1 MKILKKSIVL
11 IAVLFSMNITAQ
23 NITSVEYGLEIGV
36 DETTNAIAQAYY
48 KRASQ
53 AAGSLTFNLDYKG
66 TQSKFYLEENIA
78 NQEDNAKIALAMAE
92 YFQEIYTDVSTK
104 TMVYNNETN
113 SGRFKKQEFLVTEP
127 MFVEWELQNE
137 TKKIQDLTCYKAT
150 GKYAYKSSE
159 GKELTKNIIA
169 WYAPELSSSFGPN
182 GFGGLPGLILEL
194 QMDVNNLVFGAK
206 KITFGSSQEDFSL
219 PTEGKAITKAEFD
232 ELTSKRTT
240 NAMYMRERTL
250 NK

>member
-1 MKILKKSIVL
+1 MILFFISKM
-11 IAVLFSMNITAQ
+11 LFAQ
-23 NITSVEYGLEIGV
+23 KVTSVEYGLEIGV
-36 DETTNAIAQAYY
+36 DNTTNAIAQSYY

-53 AAGSLTFNLDYKG
+53 AAGSLTFKLDYKG
-66 TQSKFYLEENIA
+66 TQSRFYLEDNIV

-92 YFQEIYTDVSTK
+92 YFQEIYTDISIKTK
-104 TMVYNNETN
+104 VYNNEAN

-127 MFVEWELQNE
+127 MLTNWELQNE
-137 TKKIQDLTCYKAT
+137 TKKIQDFICYKAI
-150 GKYAYKSSE
+150 GVYSYQSN

-194 QMDVNNLVFGAK
+194 HMDVNNLVFGAE
-206 KITFGSSQEDFSL
+206 KITFDNSQKDFSF

-232 ELTSKRTT
+232 EITSKRRS
-240 NAMYMRERTL
+240 NAMYMRERTAQ
-250 NK
+250 